1 MTPATEVETGKKLKV
16 VDVPAPAAGD
26 FEQLTAMELVRGSR
40 SVARVALFLAIV
52 FVVFTIALLLVPW
65 TQNVSGHGR
74 VIAFTPY
81 ERQQTV
87 AAPVE
92 GRVVRWHVVEGSQVQ
107 TGDPLVEISDN
118 DPEILSRLR
127 SEREATQSRLE
138 AARQREMSL
147 TDRIRY
153 LEESKRN
160 ALAAIDARIQ
170 VVDERIRAEHQN
182 IKAAEATL
190 VTAQLQIAR
199 QKELNKR
206 GLAATRAVEVA
217 QMEEERAEAALEATR
232 AALSAAT
239 RDREALLAEQ
249 RRTET
254 DLDASI
260 RDASASRA
268 GASGEVAATAAA
280 LQPIGTRIARQSTQQ
295 VRAPRSG
302 TVLRLLAQPGSELL
316 KAGDPLLI
324 LVPDSNDTV
333 VELWVK
339 GNDMPLIFPGRSVR
353 LQFEGWP
360 AIQFVGWPSVA
371 VGTFGGVVKMLDAT
385 DDGAGR
391 FRVLV
396 EPDPNDEPWPSK
408 RFLRQGVRAN
418 GWFLLNVVPLG
429 YELWRQFNGFPPVA
443 AMREPE
449 LFEVGRDK

>member
-1 MTPATEVETGKKLKV
+1 VTPATEVETGKKLKV

-81 ERQQTV
+81 ERQQAV

-232 AALSAAT
+232 AALSAAA

-396 EPDPNDEPWPSK
+396 EPDPNGEPWPSK